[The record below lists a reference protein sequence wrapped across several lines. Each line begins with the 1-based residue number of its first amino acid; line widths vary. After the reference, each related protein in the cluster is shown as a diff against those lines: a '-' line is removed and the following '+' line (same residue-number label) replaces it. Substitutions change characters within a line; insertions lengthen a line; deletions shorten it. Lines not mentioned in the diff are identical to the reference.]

1 MTSVTAW
8 ASPQVVITT
17 ANVPTLP
24 TLRVEVD
31 SKAGEW
37 HRRYHDL
44 EASLYQVQAE
54 LSSVKERER
63 SLIARNLELERQQ
76 SGWSAME
83 GALQDARKELSSQ
96 KSSALELQRRLDAA
110 LKNGSSKEGL
120 CEQLRAQLRSREVE
134 LEKSKEEVQKLRVE
148 FNKDQELHH
157 RSMSELRDV
166 FERQLEKMRE
176 EVRVKEQDLHKVRTG
191 LQKEEKLHY
200 NAVSEICDL
209 RHRLKVALEQES
221 KHLRMVE
228 TLQSEREL
236 WLRSDTYCW
245 CKPAEVVDITITP
258 TAPLYP
264 APRRLFCR
272 RLA

>member
-1 MTSVTAW
+1 
-8 ASPQVVITT
+8 
-17 ANVPTLP
+17 
-24 TLRVEVD
+24 
-31 SKAGEW
+31 
-37 HRRYHDL
+37 
-44 EASLYQVQAE
+44 
-54 LSSVKERER
+54 
-63 SLIARNLELERQQ
+63 
-76 SGWSAME
+76 
-83 GALQDARKELSSQ
+83 
-96 KSSALELQRRLDAA
+96 
-110 LKNGSSKEGL
+110 
-120 CEQLRAQLRSREVE
+120 
-134 LEKSKEEVQKLRVE
+134 
-148 FNKDQELHH
+148 
-157 RSMSELRDV
+157 
-166 FERQLEKMRE
+166 MRE

-236 WLRSDTYCW
+236 WLRSDICCW